1 MNPGP
6 GYSGPDDVEFLDAV
20 ASDIA
25 VAYAK
30 AELHDRLR
38 EEAATLRRLAQLAG
52 IVLMVAGVLVA
63 AASAFAV
70 LARALPVSAMLAQPG
85 LWAGVVAVV
94 AGVAVLRSAQTR

>member
-1 MNPGP
+1 V
-6 GYSGPDDVEFLDAV
+6 DFLDAV

-52 IVLMVAGVLVA
+52 ILLVAGRRVRHGGIRVRGPRAGA
-63 AASAFAV
+63 AAPHDAG
-70 LARALPVSAMLAQPG
+70 ALRP
-85 LWAGVVAVV
+85 
-94 AGVAVLRSAQTR
+94 R